1 MEMRMEM
8 RAVRKSSGWKT
19 FSCFIFLN
27 TKSLLYDQVFSQ
39 SKLVKC
45 NTSLI
50 YQILNIYWTEPIP
63 KESAKCNTSHVEP
76 VSVSKLLYSNVFY
89 VLSKAVPMAIKSV
102 LFYAIAVSAI

>member
-8 RAVRKSSGWKT
+8 RVVRKSSGWKT

-27 TKSLLYDQVFSQ
+27 TKSLLHDQVFSQ
-39 SKLVKC
+39 CKLVKC

-50 YQILNIYWTEPIP
+50 YQILNVYWTEPIP

-89 VLSKAVPMAIKSV
+89 VFIKGCADGQKSV
-102 LFYAIAVSAI
+102 LFFMQ